1 MPQIFN
7 ELEFHDSNVKL
18 SICMYIMKG
27 NAGLYSIL
35 NKCNTLAA
43 EELQSSD
50 YMDNAYA
57 EHKMT
62 LGQMIKENIIVVSL
76 AILVIIA
83 LMLLTRKAQK
93 AERVAREL
101 NEELAQTLPQAAAR
115 IEKGIPGRPG
125 TIAIASSIL
134 TGKRVLLAEDNDL
147 NAEIAIEILSQYDIT
162 AERAADGVI
171 AVDMLQKKPA
181 GYYDMILMDVQMP
194 NMDGYKATQA
204 IRRMADAG
212 KNNIPILAMTAND
225 SEEDRQNALK
235 AGMNGHLAKPIDIA
249 KLVGYMIKLLQKN
262 K

>member
-1 MPQIFN
+1 M
-7 ELEFHDSNVKL
+7 
-18 SICMYIMKG
+18 
-27 NAGLYSIL
+27 
-35 NKCNTLAA
+35 
-43 EELQSSD
+43 
-50 YMDNAYA
+50 
-57 EHKMT
+57 
-62 LGQMIKENIIVVSL
+62 
-76 AILVIIA
+76 
-83 LMLLTRKAQK
+83 
-93 AERVAREL
+93 
-101 NEELAQTLPQAAAR
+101 
-115 IEKGIPGRPG
+115 
-125 TIAIASSIL
+125 
-134 TGKRVLLAEDNDL
+134 LLAEDNDL

-212 KNNIPILAMTAND
+212 KNNIPILAMTANYF
-225 SEEDRQNALK
+225 EEDRQNALK